1 MEKGPR
7 GQPWCVLLRTRSSSW
22 HGRRQRSHHDIPKE
36 FCGWTAW
43 RNWDSP
49 GPQETA
55 RTWGY
60 SQVETIDYR
69 STVGSLQLLATQSR
83 SDLAFEVSQIQK
95 RVPYLQVADL
105 IRANQTVREAKSNPF
120 HITPRD
126 ISKDWDLW
134 FFHDAGLCKSV
145 GVEIDEE
152 EADDVLF
159 KTVDKKLVYSIVK
172 WVLLLV
178 LCEKV
183 LESLMVLPIL
193 LTF

>member
-1 MEKGPR
+1 M
-7 GQPWCVLLRTRSSSW
+7 
-22 HGRRQRSHHDIPKE
+22 
-36 FCGWTAW
+36 
-43 RNWDSP
+43 
-49 GPQETA
+49 
-55 RTWGY
+55 
-60 SQVETIDYR
+60 
-69 STVGSLQLLATQSR
+69 QLLATQSR

-120 HITPRD
+120 HITRRD
-126 ISKDWDLW
+126 ISKDWDLCV
-134 FFHDAGLCKSV
+134 FHDAGLCNSV

-183 LESLMVLPIL
+183 LESLMMLPIL